1 MEKQQNIE
9 MEPGFTHTPPRIKL
23 SQYDFGYNLYLD
35 MKDKGTAWS
44 IPSNLEVRIM
54 GTKGDG
60 HGFDYG
66 PSDGITYSGSR
77 VTVPLKQQM
86 TTWAGDTTVEVIFKS
101 GTNMRIGSANFILE
115 VEPAGMADD
124 TRPSDSDIPALQI
137 IAELAV
143 RLDGLVDDLEQAV
156 DDAQDAADSA
166 ATSATS
172 AANSASA
179 AASSANSAANSA
191 SAASTSESNA
201 ANSATSANTSKTSAA
216 ASAANAQEYA
226 RIAHSWANGS
236 TSPDDY
242 GTSVDNAKYW
252 YQQARDVAS
261 GVIGGIKPMGTCA
274 FANLPSLSSAD
285 NGDMYNISDAFTT
298 DSRFKEGSG
307 IPIAAGA
314 EVYKTSDGYWS
325 VMATNRVTSVNG
337 SIGDVVINYKD
348 MAIGTCTT
356 AASTAAKKV
365 TLSNSDKWVLR
376 EGAMIAVK
384 FTYSN
389 TAANMTI
396 EVGSTGAKR
405 VWMNGAVTSSGFSGT
420 SAGHYSYFVFDGTYW
435 VWLNYDYDTDND
447 TTYEG
452 MSVAEMTTGTA
463 TTLRTL
469 TAANLSSGLATLVPA
484 KLGISSSG
492 SAAKFLNEK
501 GQWTTISFPDS
512 PVASVNGKTGVV
524 TLTASDVGA
533 LPNNTQYVSS
543 FNGQTGAITYTAPVT
558 SVAGA
563 TGAVAASSVLGYP
576 STSTTAGAD
585 TQYMLVQSSSS
596 GTWSRKSL
604 STLKAYFQDG
614 ITSGVSSV
622 NNKTG
627 AVTLTASDV
636 GAMPDT
642 YTAPVTS
649 VAGSTGAVTAATILS
664 YPSTSTTAGADTQYM
679 LIQSSSSGTWSRK
692 SLSTLKAYFQDGITA
707 GVTSVNGQT
716 GAVTLTAS
724 DVGALASGTEVD
736 KIYQVATTTSTAY
749 PVLLS
754 YNTTSSTKTTYSRF
768 NSSFTYNPSTKVL
781 AIPSGGDITIGGTSI
796 VGSGAVTSVNG
807 QTGAVTLTA
816 SDVGAMPDT
825 YTAPVTSVA
834 GSTGAVTSKTI
845 LSDPSTSTTAGADT
859 QYMLVQASSTGTWYR
874 KSLSTLKAYFGGSAG
889 TDENVKQTITTTN
902 SSYPVLFSY
911 STSTSTKTEG
921 ARMASSFTY
930 NPSTKTLNVPS
941 GGDIT
946 INGTSVKNA
955 VTSVAGYTGAVTA
968 ANVLSYPSTSTT
980 AGADTQYMLVQ
991 ASSTGTWYRKSL
1003 SKLKEYFGGSG
1014 AVTSVNGKTGAV
1026 TLAAADVGAFTRYG
1040 LNNKTLDPS
1049 TSALPLSENFTA
1061 GRSDY
1066 NVNGSWAQVIS
1077 TGCDH
1082 WCTQL
1087 MMTASAVQ
1095 SAPSYLFTRQT
1106 YTGNYI
1112 PSAWCPVPVVV
1123 PLLNPSTNQPFK
1135 IGTYHV
1141 YNQMVFDYRGFAYG
1155 SNSSPVGHAFSG
1167 WGWASAQADTA
1178 NAPHDWKRVASMDLN
1193 NSAYLTSIKGVTIT
1207 LYEQTDTSLYNLPHP
1222 SCVVFAYGNGRSR
1235 GKAIAFAWPDGVY
1248 TWWVA
1253 NMHDSWKSW
1262 HQMN

>member
-124 TRPSDSDIPALQI
+124 TRPSDSDIPVLQI

-143 RLDGLVDDLEQAV
+143 KLDGLVDDLEQAV

-191 SAASTSESNA
+191 SAASTSATNA
-201 ANSATSANTSKTSAA
+201 AGSATSANTSATSAS
-216 ASAANAQEYA
+216 ASANNAQKYA
-226 RIAHSWANGS
+226 RIAHSWANGD
-236 TSPDDY
+236 TSPDEY
-242 GTSVDNAKYW
+242 GTSINNAKYW
-252 YQQARDVAS
+252 YEQARDVAS
-261 GVIGGIKPMGTCA
+261 GVVGGIKPMGTCT
-274 FANLPSLSSAD
+274 FANLPSLSSAK

-452 MSVAEMTTGTA
+452 MSVSEMTTGTA
-463 TTLRTL
+463 TALRTL

-524 TLTASDVGA
+524 TLDANDVGA

-543 FNGQTGAITYTAPVT
+543 FNGQTGAVTYAAPVT

-563 TGAVAASSVLGYP
+563 TGAVAASSVLGNP
-576 STSTTAGAD
+576 STSTAAGAD
-585 TQYMLVQSSSS
+585 TQYMLVQSSS
-596 GTWSRKSL
+596 
-604 STLKAYFQDG
+604 
-614 ITSGVSSV
+614 
-622 NNKTG
+622 NG
-627 AVTLTASDV
+627 A
-636 GAMPDT
+636 
-642 YTAPVTS
+642 
-649 VAGSTGAVTAATILS
+649 
-664 YPSTSTTAGADTQYM
+664 
-679 LIQSSSSGTWSRK
+679 WSRK

-724 DVGALASGTEVD
+724 DVGALSSGTDVD
-736 KIYQVATTTSTAY
+736 KVYQAATSTNTAY

-781 AIPSGGDITIGGTSI
+781 AIPSGGDVTIGGTSI
-796 VGSGAVTSVNG
+796 VGGGAVTSVNNK
-807 QTGAVTLTA
+807 TGAVTLTA
-816 SDVGAMPDT
+816 SDVGALPDT

-845 LSDPSTSTTAGADT
+845 LSDPSTSTTAGSDT

-874 KSLSTLKAYFGGSAG
+874 KSLSTLKDYFGGSAG
-889 TDENVKQTITTTN
+889 TDENVKQTVTTTN
-902 SSYPVLFSY
+902 NSYPVLFSY
-911 STSTSTKTEG
+911 TTSTSANKTEG
-921 ARMASSFTY
+921 ARIAASFTY

-955 VTSVAGYTGAVTA
+955 VTSVAGETGAVTA
-968 ANVLSYPSTSTT
+968 AKILSYPSTSIT

-1003 SKLKEYFGGSG
+1003 SKLKEYFGGSSGG
-1014 AVTSVNGKTGAV
+1014 AVTSVNGYTGAV
-1026 TLAAADVGAFTRYG
+1026 TLVASDVGAFTRYT
-1040 LNNKTLDPS
+1040 LNGKTLGNSDL
-1049 TSALPLSENFTA
+1049 TSNYTC
-1061 GRSDY
+1061 GRSDESAL
-1066 NVNGSWAQVIS
+1066 GWCQVLS
-1077 TGCDH
+1077 MSNDH
-1082 WCTQL
+1082 WQTQL
-1087 MMTASAVQ
+1087 AIIPSADSTAY
-1095 SAPSYLFTRQT
+1095 PFIYTRQR
-1106 YTGNYI
+1106 YTGNSFGNWFSFPICSTTYTSYPRRI
-1112 PSAWCPVPVVV
+1112 TMGVDVCYDTLDSSATSVSITAY
-1123 PLLNPSTNQPFK
+1123 NPQ
-1135 IGTYHV
+1135 
-1141 YNQMVFDYRGFAYG
+1141 
-1155 SNSSPVGHAFSG
+1155 
-1167 WGWASAQADTA
+1167 
-1178 NAPHDWKRVASMDLN
+1178 
-1193 NSAYLTSIKGVTIT
+1193 
-1207 LYEQTDTSLYNLPHP
+1207 DTSSVPIDYKLRIGGIEGITAYNVGWNTVNAVRKFGLYIYENADVSLSTLPNG
-1222 SCVVFAYGNGRSR
+1222 SCAILVMYTRNKY
-1235 GKAIAFAWPDGVY
+1235 GKAIAFSTSSGSSS
-1248 TWWVA
+1248 WWVCSLR
-1253 NMHDSWKSW
+1253 NGTWSSWTAKS
-1262 HQMN
+1262 